1 MIFSNK
7 YIKYTSK
14 SKYELYTTLILFKI
28 LSNKNIV
35 QLGKKLLQIGLK
47 LNLPILSLIKKTVFR
62 QFCGGEDIIESNQK
76 IAELGKYNIQTIL
89 DYSVEG
95 KNDDISFKHT
105 YNEILKNLEEAQKN
119 NLIPFCVFKITGIA
133 RFSLLK
139 KINAN
144 EALSETEEVEF
155 KILINRL

>member
-7 YIKYTSK
+7 YINYTSK

-62 QFCGGEDIIESNQK
+62 QFCGGEDIIELYCK
-76 IAELGKYNIQTIL
+76 
-89 DYSVEG
+89 
-95 KNDDISFKHT
+95 
-105 YNEILKNLEEAQKN
+105 
-119 NLIPFCVFKITGIA
+119 
-133 RFSLLK
+133 
-139 KINAN
+139 
-144 EALSETEEVEF
+144 
-155 KILINRL
+155 